1 MIRVR
6 RTAEHDSFEAV
17 VREGTGESR
26 HHVTKGCWASNGLVP
41 GKLSIIGAVATILM
55 IPTALSAQMGG
66 AINPGVHV
74 NPGATVRGA
83 VERGIPGPDMGT
95 WRSPSRQVHRT
106 RKRSARTSMQRR

>member
-1 MIRVR
+1 M
-6 RTAEHDSFEAV
+6 
-17 VREGTGESR
+17 
-26 HHVTKGCWASNGLVP
+26 L
-41 GKLSIIGAVATILM
+41 GKLPIFVAVAGFLI

-66 AINPGVHV
+66 AVNPGVGGAV